1 MKICNYKAIDNIPR
15 KSGYTLSS
23 IEIDQNKRAT
33 VMGGLTKTL
42 MLQVSARVML
52 TVNVDID
59 GRLING
65 QIKKVL
71 VIRKPGDNLTKL

>member
-15 KSGYTLSS
+15 NSGCTLSS
-23 IEIDQNKRAT
+23 IEIDQKKRAT
-33 VMGGLTKTL
+33 VMGGLTNTL

>member
-1 MKICNYKAIDNIPR
+1 
-15 KSGYTLSS
+15 
-23 IEIDQNKRAT
+23 
-33 VMGGLTKTL
+33 
-42 MLQVSARVML
+42 MLQVSARVMF

-59 GRLING
+59 DRLING

>member
-1 MKICNYKAIDNIPR
+1 
-15 KSGYTLSS
+15 
-23 IEIDQNKRAT
+23 
-33 VMGGLTKTL
+33 MGGLTNTL

>member
-15 KSGYTLSS
+15 NSGRALSS
-23 IEIDQNKRAT
+23 VEIDQNKRAT

-59 GRLING
+59 DPLING

>member
-15 KSGYTLSS
+15 NSGCTLSS

-33 VMGGLTKTL
+33 VMGGLIKTL

-59 GRLING
+59 DPLING